1 MKTATL
7 HLVQT
12 WFDCL
17 NRSDLEALL
26 GLFAPAPRIRNAA
39 NPVLQGPDAPRRLL
53 EEFFDR
59 TSARKFE
66 LIDLAEGNGQI
77 FACWSGELT
86 FRPGIRI
93 AEVTLPREIRV
104 PLHGAE
110 RFQLDGSGR
119 ITELDIVHETTSVV
133 LAARQAPASVTKQS

>member
-17 NRSDLEALL
+17 NRSDLDALL
-26 GLFAPAPRIRNAA
+26 GLFGPNPRIRNAA
-39 NPVLQGPDAPRRLL
+39 NPPIEGPDAPRRLL
-53 EEFFDR
+53 EEFFGR
-59 TSARKFE
+59 TSARKLE
-66 LIDLAEGNGQI
+66 VVDLAEGDGQV

-104 PLHGAE
+104 PLRGVE
-110 RFQLDGSGR
+110 RFRLDENGR

-133 LAARQAPASVTKQS
+133 LAARQAAAFTKQS